1 MKPRL
6 FFFHSNG
13 FPARTYGHF
22 LKTLETWNPEA
33 INILGADLSSLGG
46 TMDPMVEEVIM
57 MTSSTIGSMVPPS
70 EDKSAPRILM
80 ASGFQVSRVLRKCP

>member
-46 TMDPMVEEVIM
+46 VQEKLKQLLKDIKMQEVVIKM
-57 MTSSTIGSMVPPS
+57 INILLILCIDGQNKIG
-70 EDKSAPRILM
+70 ELNQD
-80 ASGFQVSRVLRKCP
+80 

>member
-13 FPARTYGHF
+13 LPARTYGHF

-46 TMDPMVEEVIM
+46 TMDPMVEEVIRQVALQKE
-57 MTSSTIGSMVPPS
+57 TRL
-70 EDKSAPRILM
+70 ESAINWEGVSVSWPRLRNRIY
-80 ASGFQVSRVLRKCP
+80 SRI

>member
-22 LKTLETWNPEA
+22 LHTLETWNSEA

-46 TMDPMVEEVIM
+46 VQEKLKQLLKDIKMQEVVIKM
-57 MTSSTIGSMVPPS
+57 INILLILCIDGQNKIG
-70 EDKSAPRILM
+70 ELNQD
-80 ASGFQVSRVLRKCP
+80 